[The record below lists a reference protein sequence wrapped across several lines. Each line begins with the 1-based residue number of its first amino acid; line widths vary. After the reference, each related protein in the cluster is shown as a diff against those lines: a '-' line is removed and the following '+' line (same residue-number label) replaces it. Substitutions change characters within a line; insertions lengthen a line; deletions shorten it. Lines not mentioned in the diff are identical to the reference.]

1 VGNCIQNQAADEAGD
16 VDTVE
21 GNEPVLGPV
30 EGHGI
35 DEDIAGGDDP
45 PGTAA
50 VRLALETVSCAC
62 TRANQ
67 VAHKKGHPYEGQTRL
82 ISVQQTDET
91 PIHKQTMSRGAAAD
105 AGAACQ
111 RQGWVQTA

>member
-1 VGNCIQNQAADEAGD
+1 VGNCTQNQAADEAGD

-50 VRLALETVSCAC
+50 VRLAL
-62 TRANQ
+62 
-67 VAHKKGHPYEGQTRL
+67 
-82 ISVQQTDET
+82 
-91 PIHKQTMSRGAAAD
+91 
-105 AGAACQ
+105 
-111 RQGWVQTA
+111 